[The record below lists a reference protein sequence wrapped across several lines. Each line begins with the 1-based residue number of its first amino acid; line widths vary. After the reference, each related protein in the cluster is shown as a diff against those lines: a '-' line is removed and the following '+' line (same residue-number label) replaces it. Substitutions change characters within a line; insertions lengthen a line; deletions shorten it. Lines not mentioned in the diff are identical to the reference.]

1 MIGLFCP
8 TEFESHVTRSRGGHA
23 SARACTRTSTPTGC
37 KGDEGVITDARIAAE
52 MIGLCEA
59 ALGIGSGIIAEE
71 GAPVYEADDRL
82 DLARAMTNVTNVDL
96 ARALAEWRDLRKS
109 PRRKADDRLDLARA
123 MTNVTNVDLALV
135 LRKIADR
142 LETGD
147 AASE

>member
-1 MIGLFCP
+1 MNENDRAFLPDRIRIPRHALAGW
-8 TEFESHVTRSRGGHA
+8 SRVR
-23 SARACTRTSTPTGC
+23 ARLHKNIDAHRLQ
-37 KGDEGVITDARIAAE
+37 GDEGVITDARIAAE

-96 ARALAEWRDLRKS
+96 A
-109 PRRKADDRLDLARA
+109 
-123 MTNVTNVDLALV
+123 LV